1 MTVLAYRHFMLPDN
15 FTMKTYSSFQNPCN
29 TQNSVTS
36 LYGRFRAKKLPYKAI
51 MELWG
56 LMQCCKDYRSAKP
69 CNSSGMLL
77 HLSFTL
83 FQCRFHIN
91 VFLVPC
97 TINQRLSKLNAPLAI
112 VYKSQLHWAWI
123 PTVSYA
129 HHNCIFQ
136 TDNWKHNASY
146 IISDLQWAVRS
157 MDIAWLQLIWGS
169 LMLAQKEQMDVKI
182 ARAYC
187 NCMSGE

>member
-1 MTVLAYRHFMLPDN
+1 MAKTNDDPILSMYVGHHHTHILHPRESHPHSIHSNLGYNSESNASRNVYSRNTLSTVH
-15 FTMKTYSSFQNPCN
+15 
-29 TQNSVTS
+29 
-36 LYGRFRAKKLPYKAI
+36 
-51 MELWG
+51 
-56 LMQCCKDYRSAKP
+56 
-69 CNSSGMLL
+69 SGMPL
-77 HLSFTL
+77 HLSFSL

-91 VFLVPC
+91 AFFVPC
-97 TINQRLSKLNAPLAI
+97 TTDERLRKLNAPLAI

-169 LMLAQKEQMDVKI
+169 LMFAQKEQMDVKI
-182 ARAYC
+182 AGAYC

>member
-1 MTVLAYRHFMLPDN
+1 MQAEMFAVEIR
-15 FTMKTYSSFQNPCN
+15 
-29 TQNSVTS
+29 S
-36 LYGRFRAKKLPYKAI
+36 LLVH
-51 MELWG
+51 
-56 LMQCCKDYRSAKP
+56 
-69 CNSSGMLL
+69 SGMLL

-123 PTVSYA
+123 PTVPYA
-129 HHNCIFQ
+129 HHNCMCWI
-136 TDNWKHNASY
+136 DNWKHNGSY
-146 IISDLQWAVRS
+146 IILHAPDLQWTVWS
-157 MDIAWLQLIWGS
+157 MDIAWLQPIWGS

-182 ARAYC
+182 AGAYC
-187 NCMSGE
+187 NCMSGEYYSS

>member
-1 MTVLAYRHFMLPDN
+1 MWVIITH
-15 FTMKTYSSFQNPCN
+15 TYSTLGNHILTPS
-29 TQNSVTS
+29 TQTWGTIQSQMQAEMFTAEIRS
-36 LYGRFRAKKLPYKAI
+36 LL
-51 MELWG
+51 
-56 LMQCCKDYRSAKP
+56 
-69 CNSSGMLL
+69 
-77 HLSFTL
+77 FTL
-83 FQCRFHIN
+83 ACCYTWASLCFN
-91 VFLVPC
+91 VDSTLMHSSCHAPPV
-97 TINQRLSKLNAPLAI
+97 RLRKLNAPLAI

-169 LMLAQKEQMDVKI
+169 LMFAQKEQMDVKI
-182 ARAYC
+182 AGAYC
-187 NCMSGE
+187 NCMSGQ